1 MKVLWNF
8 WAWKTTASLMIMLD
22 NIRKEQ
28 LKKYW
33 ENIEAKTREE
43 YKLKKKYKN
52 LYNKKFYS

>member
-43 YKLKKKYKN
+43 YKLKKEV
-52 LYNKKFYS
+52 